1 MNCIVIDLRGKWATV
16 IEGKLIGASV
26 HKDYSLFHFKAH
38 DIKALK
44 LPLTK
49 FIYLKATGELDEVI
63 DAEQLKDR
71 GCNFKTAKRNMDELT
86 ASEEIEASG
95 AYELVKASINP
106 PAEVAPAEAAQ
117 QPAAPPEAPAAPEAQ
132 QPADAPAAALP
143 DAEAGE
149 PKPATAAIPNT
160 PQPEEP
166 NMKTGL
172 PDTMDQQQAQGAD
185 DSDVILDVEAQS
197 DEPDAPAEPSDPLD
211 TVKPSRRH
219 KRR

>member
-16 IEGKLIGASV
+16 IQGKLIGASV

-106 PAEVAPAEAAQ
+106 PAEAAPLDPAQ
-117 QPAAPPEAPAAPEAQ
+117 QPAAPPEAPAAPEVQ
-132 QPADAPAAALP
+132 QPADAPAAALA

-149 PKPATAAIPNT
+149 SKPATAAIPDT

-172 PDTMDQQQAQGAD
+172 PDTMDRQQTQSAD